1 MIRARLT
8 VWLLESSGA
17 QEALIGDLL
26 EEIDRGRS
34 RLWIWEQV
42 IGLCGFAMVGYAR
55 QHARVTPLCVV
66 MALVAVFLGGLS
78 IAPVVLVLKAWAVTY
93 FVTGTLSLFG
103 HLMAL
108 STFDSRTL
116 VTPVSSN
123 PGK

>member
-1 MIRARLT
+1 LT

-17 QEALIGDLL
+17 QDALIGDLL
-26 EEIDRGRS
+26 EEMDRGRS
-34 RLWIWEQV
+34 RWWIGEQV
-42 IGLCGFAMVGYAR
+42 IGLCGCALVEYAK
-55 QHARVTPLCVV
+55 QHARVTPLFVV
-66 MALVAVFLGGLS
+66 VALVALFLGGLS
-78 IAPVVLVLKAWAVTY
+78 IAPPSLVLQAWAVTY

-116 VTPVSSN
+116 VTPVSSD

>member
-1 MIRARLT
+1 
-8 VWLLESSGA
+8 VWLLESAGA

-34 RLWIWEQV
+34 RLWVWEQV
-42 IGLCGFAMVGYAR
+42 LGLCGFAVMGYAR
-55 QHARVTPLCVV
+55 HHARVSPLLVV
-66 MALVAVFLGGLS
+66 MGLVAVFLGGLS
-78 IAPVVLVLKAWAVTY
+78 IAPLILVLKAWAVTY

-116 VTPVSSN
+116 VIPISSD